1 MRHNAGERGRFALV
15 ENLSV
20 PVTFSPE
27 AGVAVF
33 SYASVQPGVRSRMR
47 WIGGSS
53 RIKSSVAGCPGH
65 VSPGFLRQERGSDK
79 SLKTPVKFKQ
89 LRNRDEKNFCS
100 DFPLSICI
108 GF

>member
-15 ENLSV
+15 ESLSV

-33 SYASVQPGVRSRMR
+33 SYASFRLRVGCRTNLTE
-47 WIGGSS
+47 GSS
-53 RIKSSVAGCPGH
+53 RIKSSVAGYPGH
-65 VSPGFLRQERGSDK
+65 VSPGFLSQERGSDK
-79 SLKTPVKFKQ
+79 SLKTPVRFKQ

-100 DFPLSICI
+100 DFTLSICI